1 MSQKNKQDFKDD
13 SETGAGEGSA
23 VGGDNVSKPADI
35 LNLVHKP
42 NMTSIQIEKLV
53 ELLLKNESALIGF
66 MNRLRNNKIAAS
78 HVKAIV
84 NLLAKKF
91 SKVPK
96 ATMILAQIFDATPN
110 QSLKNEMRKNLK
122 ATNEDLANQV
132 YKMQPQG
139 SLKKNKSYLP
149 NPFPTKPKPE

>member
-1 MSQKNKQDFKDD
+1 MSQENKKDFKDD
-13 SETGAGEGSA
+13 SETDAGEGSA
-23 VGGDNVSKPADI
+23 VGAGDVSKPADI
-35 LNLVHKP
+35 LNLAHKP

-66 MNRLRNNKIAAS
+66 MNRLKNNKIAAS

-110 QSLKNEMRKNLK
+110 QALKNEMRRNLK

-132 YKMQPQG
+132 YKMQPQPA
-139 SLKKNKSYLP
+139 SQKRKSYLP
-149 NPFPTKPKPE
+149 DPFPTKPKPE